1 MKIKSCYIENYG
13 GFNKK
18 HFQFNSGITV
28 FEWENGTGK
37 TTLASFVKAM
47 FYGLASIKS
56 NTRGF
61 ADRLHFC
68 PFNDGKFGGSII
80 FEHNG
85 AEYRIERFFDK
96 RSSAK
101 DEVRV
106 YKDGGLTDMQ
116 SEDIEKYFF
125 GMDIEA
131 FEQTVFFTAEDADIY
146 TPSSIE
152 AKINKADEAETAK
165 KILEEEKKKLLPQ
178 RGKNGLIPNQQEKIR
193 ILQEETD
200 SLQSVREHLNELYV
214 KKENIKKE
222 LAEKD
227 ILLKKGIVFE
237 TKLKESRLCDEE
249 IQEYAFFKENIVTS
263 NPTEEDFDR
272 IDGYFT
278 EIKKLEE
285 KDKTLSE
292 ETGKALKR
300 GKRKKLLLAVNA
312 FMIITAAVLLMV
324 EQLLAAVITVGA
336 AGFLSVYLCVSAR
349 KFKTAENIQIERR
362 KLSLRYEF
370 CRQEIIEFAETY
382 KNVYDDYDLKK
393 ETLINLDKQIFL
405 EESQTE
411 SLEEKLN
418 VLSKAREILTEYK
431 EKLFEIEA
439 AQEALLKAEESIKN
453 KYSVPMQEKFSKYA
467 AIIEEIVREKIIID
481 KEGNIYFETAG
492 ELKNYKYL
500 SQGQKSALA
509 FCFRMALVDS
519 LFRDEK
525 PFVILDDP
533 FMSLDRENMEKMSK
547 IVKAVSADR
556 QIIYFCCHESRNMI

>member
-1 MKIKSCYIENYG
+1 M
-13 GFNKK
+13 
-18 HFQFNSGITV
+18 
-28 FEWENGTGK
+28 
-37 TTLASFVKAM
+37 
-47 FYGLASIKS
+47 
-56 NTRGF
+56 
-61 ADRLHFC
+61 HFC

-96 RSSAK
+96 KSSAK

-336 AGFLSVYLCVSAR
+336 AGFLSVYQCVSAR
-349 KFKTAENIQIERR
+349 KLKTAENIQIERR

-533 FMSLDRENMEKMSK
+533 FMSLDRENMSK

>member
-18 HFQFNSGITV
+18 HFQFNSDITV
-28 FEWENGTGK
+28 FEWENGAGK
-37 TTLASFVKAM
+37 TTLASFIKAM
-47 FYGLASIKS
+47 FYGLPSFKT

-68 PFNDGKFGGSII
+68 PFSDGKFGGSLIL
-80 FEHNG
+80 EHNG

-96 RSSAK
+96 KSSAK

-106 YKDGGLTDMQ
+106 YKDGGLTDMHG
-116 SEDIEKYFF
+116 EDIEKYFF
-125 GMDIEA
+125 GVDIEA

-200 SLQSVREHLNELYV
+200 RLQGIREHLDELYV
-214 KKENIKKE
+214 KKENIKRE
-222 LAEKD
+222 LAKKD
-227 ILLKKGIVFE
+227 VLLKKGIIFE
-237 TKLKESRLCDEE
+237 TKLKESRLCEE
-249 IQEYAFFKENIVTS
+249 MQKHSLFNGNIVKST
-263 NPTEEDFDR
+263 PIEEDFDR
-272 IDGYFT
+272 IDGYFN

-285 KDKTLSE
+285 KDKALSE
-292 ETGKALKR
+292 ETGKALKK

-324 EQLLAAVITVGA
+324 EQLLAAVITVAA

-349 KFKTAENIQIERR
+349 KLKAAENIQIERR

-370 CRQEIIEFAETY
+370 CLQEIIEFAETY

-405 EESQTE
+405 EESKTE

-418 VLSKAREILTEYK
+418 SLIKARELLTEYK

-439 AQEALLKAEESIKN
+439 AQEALLIAEESVKN
-453 KYSVPMQEKFSKYA
+453 KYSVPMQRAFSKYA
-467 AIIEEIVREKIIID
+467 AIIEEIIREKIIID
-481 KEGNIYFETAG
+481 KDKNIYFETAG
-492 ELKNYKYL
+492 ELKNYRYL

-509 FCFRMALVDS
+509 FCFRMALIDC
-519 LFRDEK
+519 LYGEEK
-525 PFVILDDP
+525 PFVVLDDP
-533 FMSLDRENMEKMSK
+533 FMSLDRENLEKMSK